1 MEITGKVLDK
11 KTIAAKYNTQSELY
25 WTFKNETDSSVLDNY
40 KAGDEITLELTQDD
54 FLFLRHE
61 DNIIELLRDF
71 NYSEPE
77 IQNQAKL
84 KSFDCPSCGVPL
96 PLNNIEITENT
107 DHNHSIVCEYCNSN
121 ITISDEM
128 KEMIIQNK
136 EVEEKHA
143 EVFEYLNEHFK
154 KPIKDRV
161 FFILNLIPYCLFI
174 IQIAFIV
181 ILAFF
186 NSSKSWFVDEFLY
199 DWVFED
205 YNFALFFCLPSFV
218 ISSIIIFI
226 TNKNSFSD
234 IDLLFS
240 FFKPKTN
247 AENQYFCRNCGNPL
261 KSTKVPEF
269 IVCPYCQ
276 THNVVSVSNQKFKSI
291 SDKLNIKLDEVQN
304 LAKLYDKKVKSYT
317 IGLFVGFVIFYGV
330 FIAYAFYFE
339 HMDDLGWASKFIIL
353 PFVVFLMLHL
363 FNSFALVSTSA
374 YESAIPGN
382 YKTGELDK
390 EEEKE
395 PLSKR
400 ISYSAFAISK
410 IIIWVIF
417 FIAMFFVHEV

>member
-1 MEITGKVLDK
+1 MEVIGKVIDK

-25 WTFKNETDSSVLDNY
+25 WTFKDDTKISVLEEY
-40 KAGDEITLELTQDD
+40 KAGDEIKLELAQDD
-54 FLFLRHE
+54 FLFLRHDDE
-61 DNIIELLRDF
+61 IIELLRDF

-77 IQNQAKL
+77 IQNPAKL

-96 PLNNIEITENT
+96 PLNNVEIIENSSH
-107 DHNHSIVCEYCNSN
+107 DHSIVCEYCNTN

-128 KEMIIQNK
+128 KEMITQNK

-154 KPIKDRV
+154 KPIKDRI

-205 YNFALFFCLPSFV
+205 YNFALFFSLPAFV

-226 TNKNSFSD
+226 TNRNSFSD

-240 FFKPKTN
+240 FFRPKAN
-247 AENQYFCRNCGNPL
+247 AQNQYFCRNCGNPL

-276 THNVVSVSNQKFKSI
+276 THNVVSVSNQKFQNI
-291 SDKLNIKLDEVQN
+291 SNKLNIKLEEVQN

-317 IGLFVGFVIFYGV
+317 IGLFVGFVIFYGA
-330 FIAYAFYFE
+330 FIGYAFGFE
-339 HMDDLGWASKFIIL
+339 DIGDLHWASKFIIL

-363 FNSFALVSTSA
+363 FNSFALVSAYS

-382 YKTGELDK
+382 YKKK
-390 EEEKE
+390 EEEETKA
-395 PLSKR
+395 PLKTRIFTAAFGFSKL
-400 ISYSAFAISK
+400 
-410 IIIWVIF
+410 IIGILF
-417 FIAMFFVHEV
+417 FIAMFFVKNI

>member
-1 MEITGKVLDK
+1 MEHIGKVIDN
-11 KTIAAKYNTQSELY
+11 KTIAAKFNTQSDLY
-25 WTFKNETDSSVLDNY
+25 WTFKNDTDSYVLDDY
-40 KAGDEITLELTQDD
+40 KSGDEITLEFAQNED
-54 FLFLRHE
+54 LFLIHKGER
-61 DNIIELLRDF
+61 IELLRDF
-71 NYSEPE
+71 NYAEPE
-77 IQNQAKL
+77 IQNAAKI

-143 EVFEYLNEHFK
+143 EVFKYLNEHFK
-154 KPIKDRV
+154 RPIKDRI

-174 IQIAFIV
+174 IQIAFIL

-186 NSSKSWFVDEFLY
+186 NSSRSWFVDEFLY
-199 DWVFED
+199 EWLFED
-205 YNFALFFCLPSFV
+205 YNFALFFSLPAFV
-218 ISSIIIFI
+218 ISSVIIFI
-226 TNKNSFSD
+226 TNRNSFSD

-240 FFKPKTN
+240 FFRPKAN
-247 AENQYFCRNCGNPL
+247 AQNQYFCRNCGNPL

-276 THNVVSVSNQKFKSI
+276 THNVISLSNQKFQNI
-291 SDKLNIKLDEVQN
+291 SNKLNIKLEEVQN

-317 IGLFVGFVIFYGV
+317 IGLFVGFVIFYGA
-330 FIAYAFYFE
+330 FIGYAFGFE
-339 HMDDLGWASKFIIL
+339 DIGELHWISKFIVL

-363 FNSFALVSTSA
+363 FNSFALVSSSS

-382 YKTGELDK
+382 YKKK
-390 EEEKE
+390 EEEETKA
-395 PLSKR
+395 PLKTRIFTAAFGYSKL
-400 ISYSAFAISK
+400 
-410 IIIWVIF
+410 IIGVLF
-417 FIAMFFVHEV
+417 FIAMFFVKNI